1 MDRVIAMAWRALYVT
16 VGACAVLVGQSVLAP
31 EAPRA
36 SPPDVAAPAAPA
48 APALRVSGLR
58 PVVKATGASVGDAVL
73 CPAGRSPR
81 SC

>member
-16 VGACAVLVGQSVLAP
+16 VGACAVLVAQSFVEPA
-31 EAPRA
+31 A
-36 SPPDVAAPAAPA
+36 SPAPPADVAAPAAPS

-58 PVVKATGASVGDAVL
+58 PVAPPTGASIGDGTA